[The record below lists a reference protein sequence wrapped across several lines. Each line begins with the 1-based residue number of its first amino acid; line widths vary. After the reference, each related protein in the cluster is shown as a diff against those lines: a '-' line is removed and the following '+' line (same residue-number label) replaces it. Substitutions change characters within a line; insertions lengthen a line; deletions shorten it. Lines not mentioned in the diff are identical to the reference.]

1 MYTDTQDPPVP
12 EEGLVFTVTR
22 VTGDCEQ
29 PRRCRQ
35 LNLGF
40 LQEQFVLLALESSLQ
55 PLRIVF
61 FFKELFNYYFMFC
74 ISTLIKLWEENLNNM

>member
-12 EEGLVFTVTR
+12 EEGLVFPVTR

-55 PLRIVF
+55 PLRIMLF
-61 FFKELFNYYFMFC
+61 FLKSF
-74 ISTLIKLWEENLNNM
+74 LIIILCFAFQP